1 MQRQKDL
8 HQHQLRVQTFQ
19 RNDEPCP
26 DYQNEG
32 GEYVLKGSE
41 ADIFVTYASFH
52 EDGTPWL
59 CNREK
64 YVDIALA
71 EGKQIQKMT
80 FDEFLSMLGMTNEE
94 LESLPLP
101 PIDCLFREGVVIK
114 DKKMK
119 CK

>member
-1 MQRQKDL
+1 M
-8 HQHQLRVQTFQ
+8 QTFQ
-19 RNDEPCP
+19 INDEPCP

-101 PIDCLFREGVVIK
+101 PIDCLFREGAVIK